1 MQVPGRRGWE
11 TGKGETEGEAT
22 AAIGRG
28 GQRPVQRSSVLRSS
42 LLDCKFNWNW
52 TGLD

>member
-1 MQVPGRRGWE
+1 MVSSIQEGTHKLE
-11 TGKGETEGEAT
+11 TTEG
-22 AAIGRG
+22 G
-28 GQRPVQRSSVLRSS
+28 GESGSVLRSS